1 MGTYG
6 AQYVCTLGKLCH
18 EVLLNLLSD
27 AGSNGRSGE
36 LAITKW
42 SSEDPFRIIKVF
54 LESFETNMKKFYP
67 NMFALWLWER
77 MANCAS
83 KYRYTHYLTPQGLCK
98 EF

>member
-27 AGSNGRSGE
+27 AGSDGRSGE

-42 SSEDPFRIIKVF
+42 SSEDPSRIIKVF
-54 LESFETNMKKFYP
+54 LKLTKKFYP

-83 KYRYTHYLTPQGLCK
+83 KCRYTHYLTPEGLCK

>member
-54 LESFETNMKKFYP
+54 LESFETNKKVLPQYVCTLVMGKNGKLCLKVP
-67 NMFALWLWER
+67 IHSLSDAGRAL
-77 MANCAS
+77 
-83 KYRYTHYLTPQGLCK
+83 
-98 EF
+98 